1 MNKEYF
7 SEKLSDTDWVLARLS
22 IALQLT
28 TDEAIIKKATEFEG
42 IEQYLIIREEEDGGC
57 YSIKMT
63 KELLDHA
70 SISEDE
76 AWHEAMIHIC
86 RDTTLI
92 SLDQMMADLMGA
104 DYDASFPKSTIHVIT
119 TTTKTKGASAI
130 LNREALRNFAKHY
143 RTRELIVLP
152 SSKHEMLIIPF
163 DGSMKLEDMSAMVK
177 EVNATEVDP
186 KDRLTDRAYL
196 LRL

>member
-1 MNKEYF
+1 
-7 SEKLSDTDWVLARLS
+7 
-22 IALQLT
+22 
-28 TDEAIIKKATEFEG
+28 
-42 IEQYLIIREEEDGGC
+42 
-57 YSIKMT
+57 
-63 KELLDHA
+63 
-70 SISEDE
+70 
-76 AWHEAMIHIC
+76 
-86 RDTTLI
+86 
-92 SLDQMMADLMGA
+92 MADLMGA